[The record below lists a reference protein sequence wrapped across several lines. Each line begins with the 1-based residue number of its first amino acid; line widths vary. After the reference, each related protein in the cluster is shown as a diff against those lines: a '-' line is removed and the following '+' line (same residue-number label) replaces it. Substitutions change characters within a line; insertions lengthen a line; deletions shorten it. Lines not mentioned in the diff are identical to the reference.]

1 MEDEALL
8 HQIYQTILAQGG
20 HRVVGVAFNGAEALE
35 KVSQLEPK
43 PNIIIMDHRMPVM
56 DGLTA
61 TKELKKRLPSCFIV
75 FISAD
80 ETVKAS
86 ALEAG
91 VDLFMVKPVGIA
103 ALLNA
108 VGTLTRKD

>member
-1 MEDEALL
+1 MEDEELL

-35 KVSQLEPK
+35 KVYKLEPK

-61 TKELKKRLPSCFIV
+61 TKELKRRLPNCLII

-80 ETVKAS
+80 ETVKA
-86 ALEAG
+86 ATLEAG

-103 ALLNA
+103 ALLSA
-108 VGTLTRKD
+108 VRTLTQKD